1 MKIYDGIHIVASGD
15 AGYALSNAYDCTVY
29 LIGHGND
36 LALIDT
42 GAAVNPEEL
51 LQNIKAE
58 GFDPANI
65 RCALLTHGHADHSGG
80 AYFLHKHCGT
90 QIFASE
96 LTAKFVSEGDENA
109 ISLRQAKQAGAYPAD
124 YVFHACPVTPVRDGE
139 VLQAGGFH
147 LQLIETPGHADGH
160 VCYLMEHGGKRVLF
174 SGDLV
179 FWGGK
184 IILQQ
189 IDDCR
194 IPEYAS
200 SMERVRALQI
210 DSLLPAHLN
219 FLLNRGYVPIE
230 KACSVFAGLGIPQNI

>member
-29 LIGHGND
+29 LIGHGSD

-51 LQNIKAE
+51 VQNIKVE
-58 GFDPANI
+58 GFDPSNI
-65 RCALLTHGHADHSGG
+65 RSALLTHGHADHSGG
-80 AYFLHKHCGT
+80 AYFLHKHFGT
-90 QIFASE
+90 QIFASG

-124 YVFHACPVTPVRDGE
+124 YTFHACTVTPVPDGS
-139 VLQAGGFH
+139 VLRAGGFN

-160 VCYLMEHGGKRVLF
+160 ACYLMEHDGRRMLF

-200 SMERVRALQI
+200 SMERVRALKI

-230 KACSVFAGLGIPQNI
+230 KACAVFAGLGIPQNI